1 MNVLIIE
8 DEPRA
13 ANQLQNMLATC
24 NFEYELLDIID
35 TVEDAVTWFETNKMP
50 NLVFMDIQLADG
62 LSFEIFQNVEVEA
75 PIIFTTAFD
84 QYAIQ
89 AFKVNSVDYLL
100 KPIQEEDLQK
110 ALQKFSKSSKPE
122 HIETSVLKQLLTSI
136 QTQTQTEQK
145 NTKTRSGLLVKE
157 GTGFVQIKIADVLYV
172 YSEDS
177 VTFGVSGGKRYVI
190 DEIIDQL
197 FNSFDHDQFYKINR
211 GQIVSKTAI
220 QKINPYFNH
229 RVKLSVSH
237 ERDQEFIVSR
247 QKTSDFKAWMNR

>member
-1 MNVLIIE
+1 MDVLIIE

-35 TVEDAVTWFETNKMP
+35 TVEDTITWFENNKMP

-62 LSFEIFQNVEVEA
+62 LSFEIFQKVEVEA

-110 ALQKFSKSSKPE
+110 ALQKFNKSNQSQ
-122 HIETSVLKQLLTSI
+122 HIENSVLKQLLTSI
-136 QTQTQTEQK
+136 QSQTEQK
-145 NTKTRSGLLVKE
+145 NAKKRNGLLVKE
-157 GTGFVQIKIADVLYV
+157 GTGFVQIKIADLLYV

-177 VTFGVSGGKRYVI
+177 VTFGITESKRYVI
-190 DEIIDQL
+190 DETIDQL
-197 FNSFDHDQFYKINR
+197 YNSFDHDQFYKINR
-211 GQIVSKTAI
+211 GQIVAKSAI

-229 RVKLSVSH
+229 RVKLSVSK

-247 QKTSDFKAWMNR
+247 QKTSDFKAWMNW